1 MKTIIV
7 KIASLILILSLCFS
21 LYSCG
26 VNSYSAF
33 MLVRTSTAN
42 EFNVSFES
50 LSGSLSQKLSNSYT
64 QDTTMSVEATLAEG
78 EMEIY
83 YSPATYEGE
92 LPLYKLSGG
101 ESVSLPAM
109 GYLTNGE
116 SAKIYIRIPEGMS
129 AKGGRVTV
137 TINDPTR

>member
-1 MKTIIV
+1 
-7 KIASLILILSLCFS
+7 
-21 LYSCG
+21 
-26 VNSYSAF
+26 
-33 MLVRTSTAN
+33 MLVRTATAN

-50 LSGSLSQKLSNSYT
+50 LSGSLMQKLSNSYT
-64 QDTTMSVEATLAEG
+64 QDTSMSIEATISEG

-92 LPLYKLSGG
+92 LPLCKLKDG
-101 ESVSLPAM
+101 ESVSLPSM

-116 SAKIYIRIPEGMS
+116 SAKIYIRIPDGVR

-137 TINDPTR
+137 TINDPAEQS